1 MQKLT
6 VAIALMLL
14 LSMLLTM
21 VACDNGTTET
31 SKEQTASTDA
41 STDTST
47 SDDESRYVAN
57 VPTTGFEGETLI
69 FMIRDQEHG
78 VFQTWDFQS
87 EEFNEEVIN
96 DALDA
101 RNGYI
106 EDTFDVTL
114 EALQVGGERNYGTMY
129 DKIDLAANAGTE
141 DFDVAYAALYD
152 MVKLAGNQA
161 LYDVNE
167 IKHIDTTQ
175 PWWSQ
180 TALKE
185 ITIANRCFGL
195 IGSISVQI
203 NETVQGVLFN
213 KQMFKD
219 NEFGDPYQLVKEDK
233 WFMDTMFSF
242 AKDIYAD
249 TGDLNGQ
256 IDIKD
261 TFGIGGQN
269 DTIYNY
275 FYGSNGRTALLDNDG
290 IPTIT
295 LDSEANVTKLSY
307 LIEKIR
313 DKEVFMN
320 ANDYFNVPGYT
331 SSPSEYIVNA
341 FAEGR
346 MLFYCEGLLHVN
358 TFRNYD
364 IDFGVLP
371 VPKYDANQEDYSH
384 LIGAWGATCVVF
396 PIHLDDER
404 LELAGA
410 IVEAMSAESMN
421 TLVPAYYEKLLKKRD
436 TRDEEGEAMLDIIFN
451 TISIDAGLTFNWGSI
466 KTVFTSMISQGP
478 DSFASNYDKVESS
491 VKAEMDT
498 TVETFQNIPH
508 NY

>member
-1 MQKLT
+1 MQKIT
-6 VAIALMLL
+6 AFIALILL
-14 LSMLLTM
+14 VAMLLTM
-21 VACDNGTTET
+21 VACDNTTET
-31 SKEQTASTDA
+31 SNTQSNDATTSTDA
-41 STDTST
+41 STPDE
-47 SDDESRYVAN
+47 ESRYVAD
-57 VPTTGFEGETLI
+57 VPTTGFEGETLT

-96 DALDA
+96 DALDK

-106 EDTFDVTL
+106 EDTFGITL
-114 EALQVGGERNYGTMY
+114 EAFKVGGERNYGTMY
-129 DKIDLAANAGTE
+129 DKIDLAANAGSE
-141 DFDVAYAALYD
+141 DFDIAYAALYD

-167 IKHIDTTQ
+167 IKNIDTTK

-185 ITIANRCFGL
+185 ITIVNRCFGL

-233 WFMDTMFSF
+233 WLMDTMFSF
-242 AKDIYAD
+242 AKDIYED
-249 TGDLNGQ
+249 TGDLPGQ

-275 FYGSNGRTALLDNDG
+275 FYGANGRTVLLDNDG
-290 IPTIT
+290 IPSIT
-295 LDSEANVTKLSY
+295 LDDESNVTKLSY
-307 LIEKIR
+307 IVEKIR

-341 FAEGR
+341 FAESR
-346 MLFYCEGLLHVN
+346 MLFYCEGLLHVD

-371 VPKYDANQEDYSH
+371 VPKYDENQENYSH

-396 PIHLDDER
+396 PIHLDEER
-404 LELAGA
+404 LEFASA
-410 IVEAMSAESMN
+410 VVEAMSAESLN
-421 TLVPAYYEKLLKKRD
+421 TLVPAYYDKLLKKRD
-436 TRDEEGEAMLDIIFN
+436 TRDEEGEDMLDIIFN

-478 DSFASNYDKVESS
+478 DSFASGYDKLEESI
-491 VKAEMDT
+491 KNEMET
-498 TVETFQNIPH
+498 TVETFENIPH

>member
-6 VAIALMLL
+6 ALTALILLVAMLF
-14 LSMLLTM
+14 TM
-21 VACDNGTTET
+21 VACDNTTDT
-31 SKEQTASTDA
+31 SKEQSNDVVTSTDA
-41 STDTST
+41 ST
-47 SDDESRYVAN
+47 SDEESKYVAD
-57 VPTTGFEGETLI
+57 VPTTGFEGETLT

-96 DALDA
+96 DALEK

-106 EDTFDVTL
+106 EDTFGITL
-114 EALQVGGERNYGTMY
+114 EAFKIGGERNYGAMY
-129 DKIDLAANAGTE
+129 DKIDLAANAGSE

-152 MVKLAGNQA
+152 MVKLAGNQT

-167 IKHIDTTQ
+167 TKYVDTTK

-213 KQMFKD
+213 KQMFAD

-233 WFMDTMFSF
+233 WLMDTMFSF
-242 AKDIYAD
+242 AKDIYSD
-249 TGDLNGQ
+249 SGELPGQ

-275 FYGSNGRTALLDNDG
+275 FYGANGRTALLDNEG
-290 IPTIT
+290 IPSIT
-295 LDSEANVTKLSY
+295 LDNEANVTKLSY
-307 LIEKIR
+307 IVDKIK

-371 VPKYDANQEDYSH
+371 VPKYDENQEEYSH

-396 PIHLDDER
+396 PIHLDEER
-404 LELAGA
+404 LTFASA

-421 TLVPAYYEKLLKKRD
+421 TLVPAYYDKLLKKRD

-478 DSFASNYDKVESS
+478 DSFASNYDKLKDSI
-491 VKAEMDT
+491 KNEMDT